1 MKIENA
7 KIEKYSNHL
16 LEESR
21 PPSRGGNTKAFH
33 MHFVT
38 INKIT
43 YSFRAPG
50 TKQWVFKE
58 DTVSFEYETNGEHK
72 NIIVHTLETIDKKG
86 VTVVRGIRD
95 VRYKLRTA
103 KARMPVSRRE
113 MRN

>member
-7 KIEKYSNHL
+7 KIEKYSNYL
-16 LEESR
+16 IEESR
-21 PPSRGGNTKAFH
+21 PPSRGGNTEALH
-33 MHFVT
+33 RHFVT

-43 YSFRAPG
+43 YSFQALG

-58 DTVSFEYETNGEHK
+58 DTVSFDYETNGQYK
-72 NIIVHTLETIDKKG
+72 NIIPDTLETINKKG
-86 VTVVRGIRD
+86 ETVVRGIRGEKN
-95 VRYKLRTA
+95 KLRTA